1 MQSGLMIC
9 WRMALVTAS
18 MRRPR
23 LQLEQRG
30 LDAVG
35 HGARAYCHLAGDFF
49 GGEALSHP
57 QQCFQLTGSQRLAEL
72 ANP

>member
-1 MQSGLMIC
+1 MAHGLGD
-9 WRMALVTAS
+9 
-18 MRRPR
+18 R
-23 LQLEQRG
+23 LDAAAGFELEQRG

-35 HGARAYCHLAGDFF
+35 HGARADRHLAGDFF

-57 QQCFQLTGSQRLAEL
+57 QQCFELTGSQRLAEL